1 MTCIAYRNSV
11 MAADSLV
18 VNDNAIKDLRS
29 IKILSKG
36 GWLLGTSGELCPP
49 DHTVLKWFKPKAMQ
63 LPRMDGYKF
72 FMLAA
77 GPKGVLRVWDQE
89 GQFEPIRNRFWAVGS
104 GSELAMG
111 AMEMGATA
119 AQAVAV
125 AIKFNVNCDGKIIT
139 RRLKAAAP

>member
-18 VNDNAIKDLRS
+18 VHDNAIKDPRS

-36 GWLLGTSGELCPP
+36 GWLLGTSGDQCPP
-49 DHTVLKWFKPKAMQ
+49 DHTVLKWFKPKALQ

-72 FMLAA
+72 MMLAA
-77 GPKGVLRVWDQE
+77 GPNGVLRVWDQE
-89 GQFEPIRNRFWAVGS
+89 GQFEPIRQKFWAVGC
-104 GSELAMG
+104 GTELAIG

-125 AIKFNVNCDGKIIT
+125 AIKYNVHCGGKIIT
-139 RRLKAAAP
+139 RRLKGQA